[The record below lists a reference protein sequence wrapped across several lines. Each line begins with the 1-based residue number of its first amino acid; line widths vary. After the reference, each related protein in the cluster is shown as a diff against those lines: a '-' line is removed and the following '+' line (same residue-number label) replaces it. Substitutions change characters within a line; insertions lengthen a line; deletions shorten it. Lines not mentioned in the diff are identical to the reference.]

1 MSLAEGQHSG
11 AATAPTLCSGGG
23 HKHSR
28 LAIQSSRAA
37 RSFVWTKSP
46 VGKSFPRG
54 QIDGFDWIGFF
65 QNSIVKSSTCLE
77 TISTSN
83 QKWTHSCKYGGGD
96 GPRVPLVSP
105 IAVIELPGYSELKV
119 WFVELI
125 TLSNVRFYAL
135 HLDSKRNFNC
145 RSEAV
150 SWRNIRFWSRC
161 TFLRLLICYLQFRQG
176 NRARPKGHHK
186 HSIRAL

>member
-1 MSLAEGQHSG
+1 MERRQHPPSG
-11 AATAPTLCSGGG
+11 SGGG
-23 HKHSR
+23 DKHSR
-28 LAIQSSRAA
+28 FNRDGRREASHGQKR
-37 RSFVWTKSP
+37 P
-46 VGKSFPRG
+46 VGKSFPRR

-83 QKWTHSCKYGGGD
+83 QKWTHSCKYGGGH
-96 GPRVPLVSP
+96 GPSVPLVSP
-105 IAVIELPGYSELKV
+105 IAVIDLPGYSEPKV

-125 TLSNVRFYAL
+125 TLSRFYAL
-135 HLDSKRNFNC
+135 HLDSKRSFRC

-161 TFLRLLICYLQFRQG
+161 TFFRLLICYLQFKQG